1 MRTDRS
7 IETSDVVARPGGLPS
22 RWNEEAGSGY
32 VEGGD
37 NRVFQIGQN
46 QSMREQR
53 VKDDS

>member
-1 MRTDRS
+1 MMWWPDQ
-7 IETSDVVARPGGLPS
+7 GGCQANGTKRLDS
-22 RWNEEAGSGY
+22 EY

-53 VKDDS
+53 VKDDSKDDS